1 MLSDYV
7 IECLKHMTYV
17 AEKDEVKRYFL
28 DGTLEGNTYKIIAVD
43 DEDNAVTIS
52 RTINEEPLVESE
64 LNAYLKEALGVHS
77 PMPSHDEGSEADED

>member
-7 IECLKHMTYV
+7 IECLKHMAYV

-28 DGTLEGNTYKIIAVD
+28 DGTLDGDTYKIIVVD
-43 DEDNAVTIS
+43 DEDNAITIS
-52 RTINEEPLVESE
+52 RTINEAPLVESE
-64 LNAYLKEALGVHS
+64 LNSYLTDKLGVHS